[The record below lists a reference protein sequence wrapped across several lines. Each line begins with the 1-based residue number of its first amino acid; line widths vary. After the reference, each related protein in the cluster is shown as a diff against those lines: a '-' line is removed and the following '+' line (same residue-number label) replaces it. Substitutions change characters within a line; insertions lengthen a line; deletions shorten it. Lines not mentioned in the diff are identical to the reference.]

1 MSNLEVIVQV
11 QLPALHSHNLE
22 SSGWTTAGFPR
33 FTLGQSAETEIFLP
47 HPHCLSPHFFSLLS
61 HPFLSFLTTLS
72 LDFCPTLTFK
82 FWQICPSICVSLQF
96 YRGYLTVDLNKALLG
111 ERLPFSTNC
120 VVSRAAFCGHL
131 ENIHIPAQIG

>member
-1 MSNLEVIVQV
+1 
-11 QLPALHSHNLE
+11 
-22 SSGWTTAGFPR
+22 
-33 FTLGQSAETEIFLP
+33 
-47 HPHCLSPHFFSLLS
+47 
-61 HPFLSFLTTLS
+61 
-72 LDFCPTLTFK
+72 
-82 FWQICPSICVSLQF
+82 VSLQF